1 MRISDWSSD
10 VCSSDLAAAR
20 PSWFRASF
28 PSDYLVLVRG
38 FRASVVS
45 ARSSKGVGVERHER
59 GRAAGECGFQAE
71 RLRQHALYEEAG
83 QGGLAKFLSRRL
95 VPGPH
100 GAGTAQPPPAEGK
113 RR

>member
-20 PSWFRASF
+20 PSWFRALF

-83 QGGLAKFLSRRL
+83 KGGLEIGRASCR
-95 VPGPH
+95 
-100 GAGTAQPPPAEGK
+100 K
-113 RR
+113 RVGQDV

>member
-20 PSWFRASF
+20 PSWFRALF

-83 QGGLAKFLSRRL
+83 KGGLAHFHSRRL
-95 VPGPH
+95 VQDRKSTRLNYSH
-100 GAGTAQPPPAEGK
+100 
-113 RR
+113 